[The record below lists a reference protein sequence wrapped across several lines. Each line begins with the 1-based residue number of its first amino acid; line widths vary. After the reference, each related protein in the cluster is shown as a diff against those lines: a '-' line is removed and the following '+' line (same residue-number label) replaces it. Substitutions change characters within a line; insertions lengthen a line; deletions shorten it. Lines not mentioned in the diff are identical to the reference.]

1 MNAVRAMTPDERQR
15 GRRAA
20 LKLAADELER
30 LVAEIPPAPE
40 YKPSTCAD
48 AGERTS
54 HYEAWRAAVN
64 VRSARF
70 DRVANH
76 LRDTHGARITD
87 TGNASRM
94 TLRGVT
100 CSCTG
105 GLPQLFTNW
114 VRKARAEVERL
125 A

>member
-1 MNAVRAMTPDERQR
+1 MTAVRAMTPEERQR

-30 LVAEIPPAPE
+30 LVAEIPPPPE
-40 YKPSTCAD
+40 YRPSTCAD
-48 AGERTS
+48 AEERTS
-54 HYEAWRAAVN
+54 HYEAWRAAAN
-64 VRSARF
+64 ARTARF
-70 DRVANH
+70 ERVAAH
-76 LRDTHGARITD
+76 LREAHGARITE
-87 TGNASRM
+87 TGSAARM

-105 GLPQLFTNW
+105 GLPQLFVNW
-114 VRKARAEVERL
+114 LRKAREEVERL

>member
-1 MNAVRAMTPDERQR
+1 MKAVRPLTPEERQR

-30 LVAEIPPAPE
+30 LVAEIPSETSPAVRQ
-40 YKPSTCAD
+40 D
-48 AGERTS
+48 
-54 HYEAWRAAVN
+54 YEAWRAAQYE
-64 VRSARF
+64 RTTRF
-70 DRVANH
+70 QRIAAH
-76 LRDTHGARITD
+76 MREAHSARITD

-105 GLPQLFTNW
+105 GLPGLFPAW
-114 VRKARAEVERL
+114 IRKARDEVERL

>member
-1 MNAVRAMTPDERQR
+1 MTAVRAMTPEERQR

-30 LVAEIPPAPE
+30 LVAEVPE
-40 YKPSTCAD
+40 RPESFSTGD
-48 AGERTS
+48 D
-54 HYEAWRAAVN
+54 YEAWRGHWN
-64 VRSARF
+64 DWRARWE
-70 DRVANH
+70 RIAEH
-76 LRDTHGARITD
+76 LRQAHGAKISERHDGARI
-87 TGNASRM
+87 

-100 CSCTG
+100 ASATS
-105 GLPQLFTNW
+105 GLPTLFPAW

>member
-1 MNAVRAMTPDERQR
+1 MTPEERQR

-30 LVAEIPPAPE
+30 LVAEIPPGPGTYGIA
-40 YKPSTCAD
+40 SD
-48 AGERTS
+48 
-54 HYEAWRAAVN
+54 YEAWRAAAN
-64 VRSARF
+64 ARTARF
-70 DRVANH
+70 ERVAAH
-76 LRDTHGARITD
+76 LREAHGARITA
-87 TGNASRM
+87 TGQAARM

-105 GLPQLFTNW
+105 GLPQLFVNW
-114 VRKARAEVERL
+114 LRKARDEVERL